1 MNKRSKVQSALLCG
15 VLGVW
20 LPAACDTGGLVGGE
34 CKTGRIV
41 CDGECVDPQTDPN
54 NCGRCGN
61 QCAPG
66 LVCSAADCVAPGGGS
81 GGGGGG
87 GGTSG
92 GNGGTAGIIGQ
103 AGAGA
108 GAGGE
113 GAIGTGGGAGDT
125 SQGGQNQGG
134 SGGTVP
140 GGGTSGGPTA
150 GIGGEGGQPN
160 FCIPPFKTPDQC
172 GDCNTACADP
182 NPICSPD
189 GAGGYE
195 CVPICLEPLKLCDN
209 RCVDYN
215 NDSDHCGR
223 CFNPCPSGICSGGMC
238 VGASPGHVALYC
250 MDYAWAQDQTSHT
263 TLLGNATIFLPH
275 RGRVRILGFTSWAPA
290 SVRNQVNRV
299 IGWSATS
306 LAKTYTLDTISDP
319 ATLSARLNIADY
331 DVFLMY
337 EQSDAPP
344 GELAT
349 LGGGW
354 AQTLES
360 FAQAGGVV
368 VVLDGAQGV
377 NEMPD
382 FINAAGLLPVIGHEP
397 IDLEDTATQFY
408 VRAPADQLATM
419 VLSPMSPKPY
429 SCVFNLAGAPPADV
443 SFVVTDAAAPA
454 PGRPVVIH
462 RVVSR

>member
-1 MNKRSKVQSALLCG
+1 MSKRSKVQSAVLCG
-15 VLGVW
+15 LLGVW

-41 CDGECVDPQTDPN
+41 CDRECVDPQTDPN

-61 QCAPG
+61 VCLPG
-66 LVCSAADCVAPGGGS
+66 LVCSAADCVAPGGTGGAGT
-81 GGGGGG
+81 GGGD
-87 GGTSG
+87 GT
-92 GNGGTAGIIGQ
+92 GGTAGNGGSLGQ
-103 AGAGA
+103 AGA

-113 GAIGTGGGAGDT
+113 GAVSTGGGAGET
-125 SQGGQNQGG
+125 SSGGTPNQGG
-134 SGGTVP
+134 SGGTTP
-140 GGGTSGGPTA
+140 GGGRAGGTSGGN
-150 GIGGEGGQPN
+150 GGEGGDPN
-160 FCIPPFKTPDQC
+160 PCVPPFKTANQC
-172 GDCNTACADP
+172 GDCNTECVQPD
-182 NPICSPD
+182 PICSPD
-189 GAGGYE
+189 GAGGYH
-195 CVPICLEPLKLCDN
+195 CVPVCLPPLQLCDTT
-209 RCVDYN
+209 CVDFN
-215 NDSDHCGR
+215 TDSEHCGR
-223 CFNPCPSGICSGGMC
+223 CFNPCPTGICSGGKC

-263 TLLGNATIFLPH
+263 TLLGNATIFLPR
-275 RGRVRILGFTSWAPA
+275 RGRVRILGFTTWAPA
-290 SVRNQVNRV
+290 SVRNQVNKV

-306 LAKTYTLDTISDP
+306 LTKTYTLDAITDP
-319 ATLSARLNIADY
+319 ATLSSRLNIADY

-354 AQTLES
+354 AQTLQS
-360 FAQAGGVV
+360 FAEAGGVV

-382 FINAAGLLPVIGHEP
+382 FINTAGLLPLLGHEQVSM
-397 IDLEDTATQFY
+397 EDTDTQFY

-429 SCVFNLAGAPPADV
+429 SCVFDVKGAPAADV
-443 SFVVTDAAAPA
+443 SYVVTDSAP
-454 PGRPVVIH
+454 PMVGRPVVVH